1 MTFTVDTDA
10 RLTTVDITDRL
21 EAAVSDDL
29 TSGTCTAFVK
39 HTTAGLIVQ
48 ENESRLREDLEGFF
62 DELVPD
68 EGHAHDRLDGNADS
82 HLRAALVGPDAT
94 IPVRDGELA
103 LGTWQSVFLLECDGP
118 RTRTVSVTT
127 VGE

>member
-62 DELVPD
+62 LT
-68 EGHAHDRLDGNADS
+68 NS
-82 HLRAALVGPDAT
+82 
-94 IPVRDGELA
+94 
-103 LGTWQSVFLLECDGP
+103 F
-118 RTRTVSVTT
+118 RTRATHTTASTGTRILTFAPRSSARMQRFPCGTANSRSGPGSPCFCSSVM
-127 VGE
+127 GRGRGRCR